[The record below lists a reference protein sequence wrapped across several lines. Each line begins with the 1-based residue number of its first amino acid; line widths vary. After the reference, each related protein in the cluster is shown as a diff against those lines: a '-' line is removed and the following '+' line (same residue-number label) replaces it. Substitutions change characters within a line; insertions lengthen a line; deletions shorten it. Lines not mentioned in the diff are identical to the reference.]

1 MYKILCD
8 GKTLHDVRDPDY
20 MVLSPKISLE
30 LNKTGNLDF
39 GMLQTHPH
47 VNDINKLKS
56 RIDVYEDDELLFS
69 GRSLTDEKDFQN
81 TGQISCEGEL
91 AFLLD
96 SVQRAHNYGTETTE
110 AGTADTNIEVF
121 KRLIQEHNSQ
131 VEEEKRFEIGV
142 IDIESVTISSL
153 STNYEKTWD
162 FINSNFL
169 GKYEG
174 YR

>member
-8 GKTLHDVRDPDY
+8 GKTLHDVRDPHY

-81 TGQISCEGEL
+81 TGRFPVKGS
-91 AFLLD
+91 LL
-96 SVQRAHNYGTETTE
+96 
-110 AGTADTNIEVF
+110 F
-121 KRLIQEHNSQ
+121 C
-131 VEEEKRFEIGV
+131 
-142 IDIESVTISSL
+142 
-153 STNYEKTWD
+153 
-162 FINSNFL
+162 
-169 GKYEG
+169 
-174 YR
+174 

>member
-20 MVLSPKISLE
+20 QVLTPKISLE

-81 TGQISCEGEL
+81 TGQIS
-91 AFLLD
+91 
-96 SVQRAHNYGTETTE
+96 
-110 AGTADTNIEVF
+110 
-121 KRLIQEHNSQ
+121 
-131 VEEEKRFEIGV
+131 
-142 IDIESVTISSL
+142 
-153 STNYEKTWD
+153 
-162 FINSNFL
+162 
-169 GKYEG
+169 
-174 YR
+174 

>member
-1 MYKILCD
+1 MILGCYK
-8 GKTLHDVRDPDY
+8 
-20 MVLSPKISLE
+20 
-30 LNKTGNLDF
+30 
-39 GMLQTHPH
+39 THPH

-96 SVQRAHNYGTETTE
+96 SVQRAHDYGTETTE
-110 AGTADTNIEVF
+110 IGQADTNIEIF
-121 KRLIQEHNSQ
+121 KRLIEEHNAQ
-131 VEEEKRFEIGV
+131 VEEVKRFTIGV
-142 IDIESVTISSL
+142 IDIDSVTITKL

-169 GKYEG
+169 EKYDGYLRVRHEGGIRYLDYVKQYGKVNNQVI
-174 YR
+174 RIWRKSA

>member
-56 RIDVYEDDELLFS
+56 RIDVYEDVELLFS

-81 TGQISCEGEL
+81 TGQRIIIDQPEKHSFGTGKQRNRSL
-91 AFLLD
+91 AKTD
-96 SVQRAHNYGTETTE
+96 PG
-110 AGTADTNIEVF
+110 ADP
-121 KRLIQEHNSQ
+121 
-131 VEEEKRFEIGV
+131 
-142 IDIESVTISSL
+142 
-153 STNYEKTWD
+153 
-162 FINSNFL
+162 
-169 GKYEG
+169 
-174 YR
+174 